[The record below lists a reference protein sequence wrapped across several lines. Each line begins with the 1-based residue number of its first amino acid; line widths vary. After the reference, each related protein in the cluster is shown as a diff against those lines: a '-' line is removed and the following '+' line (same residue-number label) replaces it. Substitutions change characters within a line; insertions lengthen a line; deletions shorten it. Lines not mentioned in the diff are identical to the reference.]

1 MRKRN
6 IWLYR
11 TGAILLLVL
20 WSIFLMFAQEK
31 VRIICF
37 FAAGVLFLSAFLYDA
52 CLPSSLKVSLSI
64 PSEGA
69 KKERIF
75 GEVNLVYH
83 GKLPLI
89 SGLLAVT
96 AEKKL
101 TGETEDFSLKF
112 LLISGKEIALPIE
125 VSSPFMGTIRIKI
138 CSAFLY
144 GLFGWKEKTIPLS
157 LEKEVMIRPDFYE
170 LNFPV
175 ENEGIPREL
184 YDNVQDVK
192 KTDGPGDFREIRP
205 YRQGDP
211 VKNIHWKLT
220 GKTDEIMIK
229 EMEVPVTKIP
239 AVFLETRVKKR
250 DAPVI
255 DILLETALSVC
266 AHMTGEGQI
275 HCLMWW
281 SREKKQWE
289 FSLNQTLSDFESV
302 LGKILEEEFF
312 EEGPSA
318 MSRIDF
324 IQKEQFSEIIYVTD
338 RREEGDLSY
347 MDPPV
352 TLLVPGE
359 KKERVGEEID
369 RILTGYRGGRN
380 EEKQFI

>member
-1 MRKRN
+1 
-6 IWLYR
+6 
-11 TGAILLLVL
+11 
-20 WSIFLMFAQEK
+20 MFAQEK
-31 VRIICF
+31 VRIICL

-89 SGLLAVT
+89 SGLLTVT

-347 MDPPV
+347 MEPPV